1 MNFIQYTLIHI
12 SNMNTES
19 KLSLLSDGAR
29 YDISCA
35 CGDKKVDKR
44 TRIGDGRWLYPVS
57 LPNGGQSIIFKVLMT
72 NACENDCGYCPFR
85 SDSNVPRCSLSPE
98 EVVAAF
104 LEYSRRLKLA
114 GIFVSSGVVG
124 NPDSTMERILD
135 VGRVLRKRH
144 GYRGYIH
151 LKVIPGASDAAIAE
165 AVSLGSAVSINL
177 EAPGERRFEK
187 ICGTKNYLEDV
198 IRPLKT
204 LSGII
209 SAIPPGPRR
218 PNTTT
223 QFVVGASDETDLEI
237 IRYMTG
243 LYDRMG
249 LHRVYFS
256 AYQRGLG
263 RGGIPGEQCED
274 THSDKLIIR
283 EHRLYQTD
291 FLMRKYGFSG
301 DEIPVGP
308 DGALRLDKDPKE
320 VWAEAHPEFFPVDL
334 NSACKEELLRV
345 PGLGPSSVRA
355 ILTMRRHRKLTS
367 LEDAGIRGARLAK
380 ASPYTTPSSAAVV
393 PAQFE
398 QLDLFQ
404 AISPARAF

>member
-1 MNFIQYTLIHI
+1 
-12 SNMNTES
+12 MNTES

-85 SDSNVPRCSLSPE
+85 SDSNVLRCSLSPE
-98 EVVAAF
+98 EVVVSFFRYA
-104 LEYSRRLKLA
+104 RRVKLA
-114 GIFVSSGVVG
+114 GIFVSSGMVG
-124 NPDSTMERILD
+124 SPDRTMERILD

-165 AVSLGSAVSINL
+165 AVSLANAVSINL
-177 EAPGERRFEK
+177 EAPGEHRFAQ
-187 ICGTKNYLEDV
+187 ICGSKNYLEDV

-204 LSGII
+204 LNRLL
-209 SAIPPGPRR
+209 SAIPRGPLR

-223 QFVVGASDETDLEI
+223 QFVVGASDETDLEL
-237 IRYMTG
+237 IRYMSG
-243 LYDRMG
+243 LYSRMG

-263 RGGIPGEQCED
+263 RLGIPGEQCGD

-291 FLMRKYGFSG
+291 FLMRKYSFAH
-301 DEIPVGP
+301 DEIPLTPAGN
-308 DGALRLDKDPKE
+308 LRLDKDPKE
-320 VWAEAHPEFFPVDL
+320 AWAEANPDFFPVDL
-334 NSACKEELLRV
+334 NTASREELLRV
-345 PGLGPSSVRA
+345 PGLGPTSVSKILRA
-355 ILTMRRHRKLTS
+355 RRLHKIAS
-367 LEDAGIRGARLAK
+367 LEDIGIKGALLAK
-380 ASPYTTPSSAAVV
+380 AARHVIPSNNPLTVTV
-393 PAQFE
+393 PF
-398 QLDLFQ
+398 QLELFPPK
-404 AISPARAF
+404 AERVRRANGRI